1 MITGYSG
8 NEEYKMK
15 FDRVIIFTP
24 SFEQRVSKQAYSF
37 LKRGL
42 PTTVYAETAEVSKE
56 FENYIQGVSYV
67 EIPVID
73 KIKRTPLGIGRE
85 RFIKQELSKAFSNG
99 GKTLIVSRDVNY
111 GYIVGRILQ
120 SFDREKY
127 YYITDIA
134 DNYDLFYG
142 SFNNVAKREVF
153 KVGFGFLTRKSYQ
166 YSDAVY
172 IVAGINRERIL
183 QAFPKELKGKKIL
196 LLRNLPMHI
205 EYIQNPKKVPNSMV
219 YVGKID
225 EISRDPFYVLE
236 KLINMPDFYLHFF
249 SEQKKA
255 TIDGMKAYIAEHNL
269 QDRVVFHQRVK
280 YDELAHAISEYQIGL
295 VPHKRGLI
303 TDYTTPNKIYD
314 YKSSGIVTVMSDCPS
329 LIAENEE
336 FQFGLVYS
344 KEQDDFIEVVH
355 KAMDYK
361 LDFDV
366 HMPEWDEEFEVTFKE
381 LDAI

>member
-1 MITGYSG
+1 
-8 NEEYKMK
+8 MK
-15 FDRVIIFTP
+15 IDRVVIFTP

-37 LKRGL
+37 LKRGI

-56 FENYIQGVSYV
+56 FENYLHGVKYA
-67 EIPVID
+67 EIPVVD
-73 KIKRTPLGIGRE
+73 KLKRTPLGAKRE
-85 RFIKQELSKAFSNG
+85 KFIKRELAKAFSKG
-99 GKTLIVSRDVNY
+99 GKTLVLSRDVDY
-111 GYIVGRILQ
+111 GYIVGRLLR

-127 YYITDIA
+127 YYITDVA

-142 SFNNVAKREVF
+142 SFGNPVKREIF
-153 KVGFGFLTRKSYQ
+153 KLGFGFLTRKSYQ

-172 IVAGINRERIL
+172 IVAKINHERLL

-205 EYIQNPKKVPNSMV
+205 EYIQNPDKEPNSMV

-236 KLINMPDFYLHFF
+236 KLRELPGFTMHFF
-249 SEQKKA
+249 SDQKKA
-255 TIDGMKAYIAEHNL
+255 TIDKMKAYIAENGL

-280 YDELAHAISEYQIGL
+280 YDELAKAISRYQIGL
-295 VPHKRGLI
+295 VSHKRGLI

-329 LIAENEE
+329 LVAENDE
-336 FQFGLVYS
+336 FRFGLVYS
-344 KEQDDFIEVVH
+344 KEKDNFADVVRN
-355 KAMDYK
+355 ALNYK

-366 HMPEWDEEFEVTFKE
+366 HMPEWDEEFENTFEE
-381 LDAI
+381 LLR

>member
-1 MITGYSG
+1 
-8 NEEYKMK
+8 MK

-37 LKRGL
+37 VKRGL

-56 FENYIQGVSYV
+56 FENYIQGVNYI

-85 RFIKQELSKAFSNG
+85 KFIRKALTEAFAKG
-99 GKTLIVSRDVNY
+99 GRTLIVSRDVNY

-120 SFDREKY
+120 AFDKDKY

-142 SFNNVAKREVF
+142 SFSNPLKREVF

-166 YSDAVY
+166 YSDGVY
-172 IVAGINRERIL
+172 IVTRINHERIL
-183 QAFPKELKGKKIL
+183 QAFPKELEGKQIL

-205 EYIQNPKKVPNSMV
+205 QYIQNPQKVPNSMV

-225 EISRDPFYVLE
+225 EISRDPFYVLG
-236 KLINMPDFYLHFF
+236 KLVEMPDFCLHFF
-249 SEQKKA
+249 SEQKKT
-255 TIDGMKAYIAEHNL
+255 TIDRMKEFILEHGL
-269 QDRVVFHQRVK
+269 QDRVVFHKRVK
-280 YDELAHAISEYQIGL
+280 YDELAKAISEYQIGI

-329 LIAENEE
+329 LIDENKE
-336 FQFGLVYS
+336 FQFGEVYS
-344 KEQDDFIEVVH
+344 KEKDNFIETVE
-355 KAMDYK
+355 KALNYK
-361 LDFDV
+361 LDFNV
-366 HMPEWDEEFEVTFKE
+366 HMPEWDIREVMIME
-381 LDAI
+381 IVCRNDR

>member
-1 MITGYSG
+1 
-8 NEEYKMK
+8 MK

-37 LKRGL
+37 MKRGL
-42 PTTVYAETAEVSKE
+42 PTTVFAETAEVSKE
-56 FENYIQGVSYV
+56 FENYIQGVKYI

-73 KIKRTPLGIGRE
+73 KIKRTPLGFGRKK
-85 RFIKQELSKAFSNG
+85 FIKKALGEAFSKNG
-99 GKTLIVSRDVNY
+99 RTLIVSRDVNY
-111 GYIVGRILQ
+111 GYIVGHILQ
-120 SFDREKY
+120 GFDKNKF

-142 SFNNVAKREVF
+142 SFKNLFKRIIF
-153 KVGFGFLTRKSYQ
+153 KLGFGYITRKSYE

-172 IVAGINRERIL
+172 IVTRINHERIMN
-183 QAFPKELKGKKIL
+183 AFPKELNGKKIL

-205 EYIQNPKKVPNSMV
+205 QYIQNPQKISNSMV

-236 KLINMPDFYLHFF
+236 KLIDMPEFCLHFF

-255 TIDGMKAYIAEHNL
+255 TIDRMKEFILEHNL
-269 QDRVVFHQRVK
+269 QDRVIFHNRVK
-280 YDELAHAISEYQIGL
+280 YDELAQAISVYQIGL

-329 LIAENEE
+329 LIDENNE
-336 FQFGLVYS
+336 FKFGEVYS
-344 KEQDDFIEVVH
+344 KEKDNFIEAI
-355 KAMDYK
+355 KNALEYK
-361 LDFDV
+361 LDFNV
-366 HMPEWDEEFEVTFKE
+366 HMPEWDEEFEETFSL
-381 LDAI
+381 LDKL